1 MKWLQIALKN
11 IVTELYRYPSFYGME
26 HLDSGIPVIRGEHI
40 LDDGKLSQEW
50 SDYWFINPNID
61 SQYPKTKL
69 IEGDLVFSVRGTI
82 GKIGLVESTH
92 VNANIS
98 PNLIRIS
105 PNREL
110 IFPEY
115 FWFFLRS
122 SIGQQAIKNIISS
135 TTISSI
141 QASTLK
147 RVLIPLPPL
156 SEQCR
161 IVEILEQADALRR
174 MRAEADAKAERILP
188 ALFIKMFGDPATNP
202 MGWEMFPIS
211 DLAEVQGGLQLTPKR
226 ENYPITM
233 PYLRVANIYRDK
245 LALDEIKYIK
255 VTKNELDR
263 IALQSDDI
271 LMVEGHGNRQEIGRC
286 AIWNA
291 SIKPCLHQNHLI
303 RVRVDKTKAEP
314 IYLSTFINS
323 SGGRKQLFRFGK
335 TTSGLNTIS
344 VSNVKNTM
352 IPLPPLTLQKSYAL
366 KVQAEKTIQLQ
377 VDKQREKIDK
387 LFSCV
392 LQRAFSGELTAK
404 WREAHMKELLAE
416 MEEQAKALNLR
427 DNADPQQLSL
437 L

>member
-1 MKWLQIALKN
+1 MKWKMLPFAKVAEVITGN
-11 IVTELYRYPSFYGME
+11 TPSKKEPENYGY
-26 HLDSGIPVIRGEHI
+26 GIPWVKPHDLDTWQPITKTEENLSEIGQKKSRLIPPGSVMVCCIGSIGKVGIAGTKLATNQQINSLIFKPEIEPKFGYYYCCHI
-40 LDDGKLSQEW
+40 LPIFKSEARQAVISILNKSNFE
-50 SDYWFINPNID
+50 
-61 SQYPKTKL
+61 
-69 IEGDLVFSVRGTI
+69 
-82 GKIGLVESTH
+82 KIT
-92 VNANIS
+92 
-98 PNLIRIS
+98 
-105 PNREL
+105 
-110 IFPEY
+110 
-115 FWFFLRS
+115 
-122 SIGQQAIKNIISS
+122 
-135 TTISSI
+135 
-141 QASTLK
+141 
-147 RVLIPLPPL
+147 IPLPPL
-156 SEQCR
+156 SEQRR
-161 IVEILEQADALRR
+161 IVEILDQADALRR
-174 MRAEADAKAERILP
+174 MRAEAYAKAERILP

-202 MGWEMFPIS
+202 MGWEMLPIS
-211 DLAEVQGGLQLTPKR
+211 DLAQVQGGLQLTPKR

-255 VTKNELDR
+255 VTKNELER

-286 AIWNA
+286 AIWDA
-291 SIKPCLHQNHLI
+291 SIQPCLHQNHLI

-314 IYLSTFINS
+314 IYISAFINS
-323 SGGRKQLFRFGK
+323 SGGREQLFRFGK

-344 VSNVKNTM
+344 VSNVRNTI

-366 KVQAEKTIQLQ
+366 QVQAAKDIQRQ

-387 LFSCV
+387 LFSCI

-427 DNADPQQLSL
+427 DNADFQQLSL

>member
-1 MKWLQIALKN
+1 MKWLQIALKD

-40 LDDGKLSQEW
+40 MDDGKLSQEW
-50 SDYWFINPNID
+50 SDYWFIDPNID

-110 IFPEY
+110 IVSEY

-122 SIGQQAIKNIISS
+122 SIGQQAIRNITSS

-147 RVLIPLPPL
+147 RVLIPLPSL
-156 SEQCR
+156 SEQRR
-161 IVEILEQADALRR
+161 IVEILDQADVLRK
-174 MRAEADAKAERILP
+174 MRAEADAKAERILS
-188 ALFIKMFGDPATNP
+188 ALFIKMFGEPSTWTDANTKTLGSLVNIQSGGTPSKKNPDYWDGDIPWVSPKDMKQDIIFDSIDHISQKAIAETN
-202 MGWEMFPIS
+202 
-211 DLAEVQGGLQLTPKR
+211 
-226 ENYPITM
+226 
-233 PYLRVANIYRDK
+233 
-245 LALDEIKYIK
+245 IKYVEPGAILI
-255 VTKNELDR
+255 VVRGMILVHTIP
-263 IALQSDDI
+263 IALAANRLTINQDMKALYPNCNDI
-271 LMVEGHGNRQEIGRC
+271 DSTYLHAVLKASSRKILSQVGTAGHGTRKFDTDELLNLPILIPSQEQLKKFQIAVTECR
-286 AIWNA
+286 A
-291 SIKPCLHQNHLI
+291 SLAGIS
-303 RVRVDKTKAEP
+303 KTK
-314 IYLSTFINS
+314 
-323 SGGRKQLFRFGK
+323 
-335 TTSGLNTIS
+335 
-344 VSNVKNTM
+344 
-352 IPLPPLTLQKSYAL
+352 
-366 KVQAEKTIQLQ
+366 EKL
-377 VDKQREKIDK
+377 EK
-387 LFSCV
+387 LFDV
-392 LQRAFSGELTAK
+392 LLRRAFSGELTAK